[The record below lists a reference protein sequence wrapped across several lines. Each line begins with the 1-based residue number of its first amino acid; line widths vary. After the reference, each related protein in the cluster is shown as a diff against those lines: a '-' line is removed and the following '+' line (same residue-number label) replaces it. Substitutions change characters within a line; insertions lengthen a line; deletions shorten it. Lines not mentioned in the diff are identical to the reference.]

1 MSPPRSKATPTNPAN
16 TPSDPA
22 SRVATRRVRSFNGAG
37 YKTRAIGPTGQIVEV
52 IEFAEFGEEITAP
65 VIEILRLDHGGH
77 LAPPGATLEDIKRE
91 RDEKIARYRASR
103 SMMPATA

>member
-1 MSPPRSKATPTNPAN
+1 MSPRKAAPPSNPAS
-16 TPSDPA
+16 TPADPA

-37 YKTRAIGPTGQIVEV
+37 YKKRVIGPMGQIVEV

-65 VIEILRLDHGGH
+65 VIEILRLDHGGA
-77 LAPPGATLEDIKRE
+77 LAPPGATVEDIERE
-91 RDEKIARYRASR
+91 RDEKIARYRAAR